1 MIDII
6 LIALFGLAI
15 FKGLS
20 KGAVGAVFSIL
31 GWLVGLAAALKLSA
45 WVAGWMKAQAH
56 LDARWVP
63 FLAFLVVFVGVTILV
78 RMVAGILEKTLELA
92 WLGWA
97 NKLIGVVCYLVLYG
111 MGSSIILFY
120 LQQLG
125 WVSPETIA
133 NSKFWSWLAP
143 FGPAAIEGLGQ
154 LIPWFRNMFDELKDF
169 FGQTAKQ
176 LG

>member
-31 GWLVGLAAALKLSA
+31 GWLVGLAAALKLSVV
-45 WVAGWMKAQAH
+45 VAHWLESQAH

-63 FLAFLVVFVGVTILV
+63 FLAFLVVFVGAMMLV
-78 RMVAGILEKTLELA
+78 RMVAGVLEKTLEMA

-111 MGSSIILFY
+111 MGISIVLFY
-120 LQQLG
+120 LQQLV
-125 WVSPETIA
+125 WVKPETIA
-133 NSKFWSWLAP
+133 NSKFWPWLAP
-143 FGPAAIEGLGQ
+143 FGPTAIDGLGQ
-154 LIPWFRNMFDELKDF
+154 MIPWFSHMFEELKDF
-169 FGQTAKQ
+169 FGQKAKQ